1 MSSPASAPA
10 ASSSAIDRA
19 HPTSAKSG
27 SAARPLARRLRVSF
41 RAGAWHLHE
50 EGTDMIGG
58 IFTSLSAAVAFGRG
72 ELRGDDGATLL
83 VDKAGEAQKP

>member
-19 HPTSAKSG
+19 PASRPTRAGHASA
-27 SAARPLARRLRVSF
+27 ARRLRVSF

-72 ELRGDDGATLL
+72 ELRGDEGPTLL
-83 VDKAGEAQKP
+83 VDKAGETPKP

>member
-10 ASSSAIDRA
+10 ASSSAIER
-19 HPTSAKSG
+19 
-27 SAARPLARRLRVSF
+27 ARPSHPSHPGPASSARRLRVSF

-72 ELRGDDGATLL
+72 ELRGDEGATLL
-83 VDKAGEAQKP
+83 VDKAGEAPKP

>member
-1 MSSPASAPA
+1 MISPASA
-10 ASSSAIDRA
+10 
-19 HPTSAKSG
+19 
-27 SAARPLARRLRVSF
+27 SAAAPSSTERSSPAPFGPRRLRVSF

-72 ELRGDDGATLL
+72 EVRGDDGAT
-83 VDKAGEAQKP
+83 VVIDDAPKP